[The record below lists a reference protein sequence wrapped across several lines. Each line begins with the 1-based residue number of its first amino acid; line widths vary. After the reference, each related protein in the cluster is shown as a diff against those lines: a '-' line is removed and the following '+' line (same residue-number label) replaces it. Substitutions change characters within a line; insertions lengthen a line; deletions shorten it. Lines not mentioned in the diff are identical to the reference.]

1 MTDPKSI
8 KMSLYKWIQCA
19 IRIKKPIKTAFSV
32 QHNSDIIEDMPK
44 FISQHK
50 QFAETLYDIKADN
63 HTSDLS
69 NNNNELYNDSYDD
82 NDKHMHFLTH

>member
-1 MTDPKSI
+1 MPKSI
-8 KMSLYKWIQCA
+8 
-19 IRIKKPIKTAFSV
+19 
-32 QHNSDIIEDMPK
+32 
-44 FISQHK
+44 SQQK

-63 HTSDLS
+63 HTSDLN